1 MTDGS
6 GNYFPLP
13 AAAPAAGWY
22 PDPAGSP
29 RQRWWNGAAWT
40 MDLHYPEPPVY
51 GRLAPTRVLAPDT
64 PAYTAAIWII
74 TLLPLLSL
82 INVASTDLTADF
94 NRGLSEG
101 STGTTTSATDVLSQ
115 APQHRLL
122 RGIGHPRLLRPAPA
136 ARRRVHPPVPLGL
149 DLPLLRCLRD
159 RPLDRRSQPGGPRP
173 DPDLGLDR
181 HRRPHDAGHLRQVRG
196 PRAALPHDDRL
207 GHRGLSGSRR
217 ARNGSS
223 APRPRSAV
231 RRGRT
236 RPRRG

>member
-6 GNYFPLP
+6 GSYFPLP

-115 APQHRLL
+115 LLSIAVYAASVTLAYFDRRRLL
-122 RGIGHPRLLRPAPA
+122 ADGFTRPFHWAWTFLSSGVYVIGRSIVVRNQAGRGLTPIWVWTGIVVLTTLVTFAKFA
-136 ARRRVHPPVPLGL
+136 ALVPLFLTTIG
-149 DLPLLRCLRD
+149 
-159 RPLDRRSQPGGPRP
+159 SGI
-173 DPDLGLDR
+173 
-181 HRRPHDAGHLRQVRG
+181 
-196 PRAALPHDDRL
+196 AA
-207 GHRGLSGSRR
+207 
-217 ARNGSS
+217 
-223 APRPRSAV
+223 
-231 RRGRT
+231 
-236 RPRRG
+236 